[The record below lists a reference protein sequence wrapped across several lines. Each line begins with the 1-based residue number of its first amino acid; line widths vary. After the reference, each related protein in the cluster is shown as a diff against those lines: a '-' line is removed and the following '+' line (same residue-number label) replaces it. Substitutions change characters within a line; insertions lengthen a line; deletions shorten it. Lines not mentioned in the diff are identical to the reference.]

1 MQRVIHF
8 PYEAQKV
15 FLKDR
20 YGNTRAQINLK
31 QGENALETTQS
42 GFYYESEEGLR
53 FFVYEGEGVLDF
65 GDCLLQIDFSELNPY
80 EVDKTIFYG
89 FYSLPV
95 CINPALRIFMQIYE
109 KNITKNAR
117 YLIPPRFLELE
128 SAILHRNS

>member
-1 MQRVIHF
+1 MQRVINF
-8 PYEAQKV
+8 PYEAQKAY
-15 FLKDR
+15 LKDR

-53 FFVYEGEGVLDF
+53 FYVYEGEGVLDF
-65 GDCLLQIDFSELNPY
+65 SDCLLHIDFSELNPY
-80 EVDKTIFYG
+80 EIDKTIFYG
-89 FYSLPV
+89 TPTYIKSPLG
-95 CINPALRIFMQIYE
+95 IFMQVYE

-128 SAILHRNS
+128 RAILHNNS

>member
-65 GDCLLQIDFSELNPY
+65 SDCLLQIDFSELNPY
-80 EVDKTIFYG
+80 EIDKTIFYG
-89 FYSLPV
+89 TPTYIKSPLG
-95 CINPALRIFMQIYE
+95 IFMQIYE

>member
-1 MQRVIHF
+1 MQRVINF
-8 PYEAQKV
+8 PYDTQKAY
-15 FLKDR
+15 LKDR
-20 YGNTRAQINLK
+20 YGNSRAQVNLK

-65 GDCLLQIDFSELNPY
+65 SDCLLQIDFSLLNPY
-80 EVDKTIFYG
+80 QIDKAIFYG
-89 FYSLPV
+89 DFSEDKNLSV
-95 CINPALRIFMQIYE
+95 FIKIYE

-128 SAILHRNS
+128 SAILHNNS